1 MYSMGKILLCNF
13 MKGRYVFMKVKEL
26 MCNEICTCTPDTTI
40 ADCAKLMSGSHVGC
54 VPVCNQNN
62 EILGIV
68 TDRDLILRCVACDKD
83 PKTTKVN
90 DVMTSNICCCTPT
103 DEVENVE
110 SKMNKLHVRRIPV
123 VEGKKVIGMV
133 TLADLVTKPNINK
146 EGVYV
151 TIENICKNSTE
162 NAE

>member
-1 MYSMGKILLCNF
+1 
-13 MKGRYVFMKVKEL
+13 MKVKDC
-26 MCNEICTCTPDTTI
+26 MCENICSCTPETTI
-40 ADCAKLMSGSHVGC
+40 TDCAKQMSESHVGC
-54 VPVCNQNN
+54 IPVCNQND

-83 PKTTKVN
+83 PKTTKIN
-90 DVMTSNICCCTPT
+90 DVMTSEICCCTPS
-103 DEVENVE
+103 DDIENVE

-123 VEGKKVIGMV
+123 VEGEKVIGMV
-133 TLADLVTKPNINK
+133 TLADLVKEPTINK

-151 TIENICKNSTE
+151 TIENICNNSTE